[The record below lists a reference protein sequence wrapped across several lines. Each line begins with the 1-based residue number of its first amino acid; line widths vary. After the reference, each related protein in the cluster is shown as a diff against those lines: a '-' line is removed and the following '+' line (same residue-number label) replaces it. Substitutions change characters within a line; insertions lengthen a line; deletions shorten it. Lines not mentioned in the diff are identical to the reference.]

1 MKAKVRE
8 FIINSLAKVAAFNK
22 EKVLGGAFSR
32 QTLWNFTKNRWQLPV
47 WIFLYCCSACHRLA
61 RDGRSRYLDAEDTGW
76 ISTVRTRGHCPFLC
90 TERIRVISLIRED
103 QTPGLSLQS
112 SNCSVVYCSKI
123 KLQAGGVQ
131 HTAVRA
137 ISTLGCV
144 QIISAGIWPRLCRRD
159 LG

>member
-1 MKAKVRE
+1 M
-8 FIINSLAKVAAFNK
+8 
-22 EKVLGGAFSR
+22 
-32 QTLWNFTKNRWQLPV
+32 QT
-47 WIFLYCCSACHRLA
+47 
-61 RDGRSRYLDAEDTGW
+61 G
-76 ISTVRTRGHCPFLC
+76 GHCPLLYA
-90 TERIRVISLIRED
+90 ERIRVISLIRED

-144 QIISAGIWPRLCRRD
+144 QIVSAGIWPRLCRRELSWD
-159 LG
+159 NSFIIMVQLQCSVHAAALTEQKAPHCQSIMASGSGAENQYYGNFLSQLTHSTQILLGWLLNNCWSLKTMPD